1 MHLGKPT
8 KILIAAATA
17 WPLVY
22 LFLFMGFILS
32 MVICGFPG
40 PHTRGEVPGPFIFIV
55 VFVLHLFT
63 ILWMF
68 ALLAFYITYLF
79 KTDRVAQDKKALWAV
94 VLFFGNMIAMPVFWY
109 LHIWHEPISTV
120 PPRI

>member
-1 MHLGKPT
+1 MHLSKPT
-8 KILIAAATA
+8 KILIAAANA

-22 LFLFMGFILS
+22 PFLLMGFILS
-32 MVICGFPG
+32 MVIRGFSG
-40 PHTRGEVPGPFIFIV
+40 PHTRGEVPGPFIA
-55 VFVLHLFT
+55 VFLLHFFT

-68 ALLAFYITYLF
+68 GLLAFYITYLF

-109 LHIWHEPISTV
+109 LYIWHEPISTV
-120 PPRI
+120 PPRIT